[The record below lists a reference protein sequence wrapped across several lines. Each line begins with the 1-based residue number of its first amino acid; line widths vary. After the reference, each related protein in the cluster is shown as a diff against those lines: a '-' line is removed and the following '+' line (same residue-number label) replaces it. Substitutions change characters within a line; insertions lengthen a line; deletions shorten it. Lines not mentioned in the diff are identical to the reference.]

1 MKKTFDASETFGHTY
16 YTSIDE
22 QFKHWEEEPFE
33 FMMEMDI
40 AEQVEDEEARRKQA
54 YSAIAE
60 KLHNEME
67 ELRVAY
73 LGARDAYI
81 KWCQV
86 CVEKGVY

>member
-1 MKKTFDASETFGHTY
+1 MRKVFDVNETFGHEY
-16 YTSIDE
+16 WTSIDE
-22 QFKHWEEEPFE
+22 QLAHWDNEPYE

-40 AEQVEDEEARRKQA
+40 AEQTEEEENRRKQA
-54 YSAIAE
+54 YLAIAE

-81 KWCQV
+81 KWAQV
-86 CVEKGVY
+86 CVEKEVY